1 MANSSQDRLL
11 FPLSA
16 PAGKISK
23 TILRDMF
30 GPEPVL
36 PAEELETHP
45 LGAAMA
51 HAWQFSPY
59 LKGLIRA
66 DAERVRLLL
75 TDGPEATVSAALQRV
90 AALDA
95 DALSMDDMMVALREA
110 KADVA
115 LATALADIANLWPLE
130 QVTGALANLAAVATD
145 MALRAACRE
154 VTGTSD
160 HSGFTVLALGK
171 LGSCELNYSSDIDL
185 ILLFDPTTL
194 AKGLRNEDP
203 QATAVKISQ
212 KLVSCLQTRTYH
224 GYVFRVD
231 LRLRPDP
238 DVTPLALSVLGA
250 ETYYQSAAQPW
261 ERSAFVRARPVAGDI
276 ALGETFLHDIRP
288 FIWRRSLDYTVVR
301 DIRDMSLH
309 IREHFDQTD
318 IELYGYDVKRGRGG
332 IREVEFFVQL
342 HQLIHGGRDERLR
355 LRPTL
360 EALAALVA
368 TGKVSQRE
376 AETLEAALRFQRAI
390 EHRLQMVDDDQTHSI
405 PEDEDTVRDFARFC
419 GFRGV
424 RELGAAI
431 RRHGNAVAKL
441 YDQLVEPAADQAP
454 KVPVDAQALAG
465 WLASNDLPPGEGV
478 QVIEKWRSGRYRAM
492 RSDRARSLLEETLPQ
507 IAQALARTH
516 DPRAALMHFDDFL
529 SGLPA
534 GVQIFSLFKSN
545 PRLLPLLA
553 KLMTVARPVAD
564 ALRRS
569 PELLD
574 TLLDPGAAMTLADAE
589 LLGQSLSLRLQH
601 YEDLEGKLDEAR
613 RWVAE
618 NQFLIGVGLL
628 EKILTPDQARISYSL
643 LADLAVRA
651 LTDATVDAFSR
662 RHGRVPGADLII
674 LALGRYGSSNLT
686 AGSDLD
692 IVFLYTGEHD
702 TMSDGPSPLSAAAYF
717 NRLAQRVI
725 TALSAKTAAGGLY
738 EVDTRLR
745 PSGQQGMLA
754 VTIESFLQYQQK
766 DAWTWEH
773 MALTPARVI
782 HGPEEAR
789 AALLEGIAAVLR
801 APRDPARLK
810 KDVLEMRA
818 EMDKHLPARTP
829 WDVKRRRGGL
839 VDLEFIAQY
848 LTLREAPGGAL
859 PPLGSPAAVLANLT
873 RTDLLPPETAQ
884 NLLEAYDC
892 LSTVLSV
899 LRVGFEK
906 PPETADIN
914 PSMAATLARGLGKT
928 GLRNAEAALSKACD
942 SVIAGWS
949 VVFGSPRPRQKES
962 KV

>member
-1 MANSSQDRLL
+1 MPNSSQDRLL
-11 FPLSA
+11 FPLSP

-23 TILRDMF
+23 TVLKEML
-30 GPEPVL
+30 GPEPGL
-36 PAEELETHP
+36 PPEEIETNA
-45 LGAAMA
+45 LVAAMA

-66 DAERVRLLL
+66 DSDRIRRLLS
-75 TDGPEATVSAALQRV
+75 DGPGPVVEAALARV
-90 AALDA
+90 AALDP

-160 HSGFTVLALGK
+160 HTGFTMLALGK
-171 LGSCELNYSSDIDL
+171 LGSAELNYSSDIDL
-185 ILLFDPTTL
+185 ILLFDPNTL

-238 DVTPLALSVLGA
+238 DVTPLALTVLGA
-250 ETYYQSAAQPW
+250 ENYYQSAAQPW

-318 IELYGYDVKRGRGG
+318 IDLHGYDVKRGRGG

-355 LRPTL
+355 PRATL

-368 TGKVSQRE
+368 TGKVSPKE

-390 EHRLQMVDDDQTHSI
+390 EHRLQMVEDAQTHSI
-405 PEDEDTVRDFARFC
+405 PDDEDAVKEFARFC
-419 GFRGV
+419 GYRGV
-424 RELGAAI
+424 RELSAAI

-465 WLASNDLPPGEGV
+465 WLASHDLPPGEGASL
-478 QVIEKWRSGRYRAM
+478 IEKWRSGRYRAM
-492 RSDRARSLLEETLPQ
+492 RSDRARSLLEETLPE

-534 GVQIFSLFKSN
+534 GVQIFTLFKSN

-553 KLMTVARPVAD
+553 KLLTVAPPVAD
-564 ALRRS
+564 ALRRT

-589 LLGQSLSLRLQH
+589 LLRQSLALRLNR

-628 EKILTPDQARISYSL
+628 EKILTPDQARVSYSL

-651 LTDATVDAFSR
+651 LTDATIETFSR
-662 RHGRVPGADLII
+662 RHGRVPGGELII
-674 LALGRYGSSNLT
+674 LALGRYGSANLT

-692 IVFLYTGEHD
+692 IVFLFTGEHD
-702 TMSDGPSPLSAAAYF
+702 AMSDGPSPLSAAGYF

-725 TALSAKTAAGGLY
+725 TALSAQTAAGGLY
-738 EVDTRLR
+738 KVDTRLR

-782 HGPEEAR
+782 YGPEDAR
-789 AALLEGIAAVLR
+789 STLMDGIAEVIR
-801 APRDPARLK
+801 HPRDPAKLK
-810 KDVLEMRA
+810 KDVLEMRG

-859 PPLGSPAAVLANLT
+859 PPLGSPAAILANVAK
-873 RTDLLPPETAQ
+873 TDLLPPETAQ
-884 NLLEAYDC
+884 HLVEAYDC
-892 LSTVLSV
+892 LSTVQSV

-914 PSMAATLARGLGKT
+914 PSMAATLSRGLGKT
-928 GLRNAEAALSKACD
+928 GLRNTEATLSKACD
-942 SVIAGWS
+942 SVIASWS

>member
-1 MANSSQDRLL
+1 MPNSSQDRLL
-11 FPLSA
+11 FPLCS

-23 TILRDMF
+23 TILKDML
-30 GPEPVL
+30 GPDPAL
-36 PAEELETHP
+36 PAEQIETHP
-45 LGAAMA
+45 LISAMA
-51 HAWQFSPY
+51 HAWQYSPF
-59 LKGLIRA
+59 LKGLIRDDEA
-66 DAERVRLLL
+66 RIRLLL
-75 TDGPEATVSAALQRV
+75 TQGPEAVVEQALKRV
-90 AALDA
+90 AALDP
-95 DALSMDDMMVALREA
+95 DALGMDEMMIALRQA

-130 QVTGALANLAAVATD
+130 RVTGALAELAALATD
-145 MALRAACRE
+145 MALRTACRE
-154 VTGTSD
+154 VTGASD
-160 HSGFTVLALGK
+160 HTGFTVLALGK

-185 ILLFDPTTL
+185 ILLFDPETL
-194 AKGLRNEDP
+194 ARSRRNEDA
-203 QATAVKISQ
+203 QTTAVKISQ
-212 KLVSCLQTRTYH
+212 KLVSCLSSRTYH

-309 IREHFDQTD
+309 IREHFDQTE

-360 EALAALVA
+360 EALNALVA
-368 TGKVSQRE
+368 TGKVSPRE
-376 AETLEAALRFQRAI
+376 AETLEAALRFQRAV
-390 EHRLQMVDDDQTHSI
+390 EHRLQMVDDAQTHSI
-405 PEDEDTVRDFARFC
+405 PDDEDAVKDFARFC
-419 GFRGV
+419 GYRGV
-424 RELGAAI
+424 RELAAAI

-454 KVPVDAQALAG
+454 KVPVEAQALAS
-465 WLASNDLPPGEGV
+465 WLASHDLPPGEGAP
-478 QVIEKWRSGRYRAM
+478 VIEKWRSGRYRAM

-553 KLMTVARPVAD
+553 KLLTVAPPVAD

-574 TLLDPGAAMTLADAE
+574 TLLDPGASMTLADVE
-589 LLGQSLSLRLQH
+589 LLGQSLRLRLQH

-628 EKILTPDQARISYSL
+628 ERTLSPEQARVSYSL
-643 LADLAVRA
+643 LADLAVQA
-651 LTDATVDAFSR
+651 LTDATVETFSR
-662 RHGRVPGADLII
+662 RHGRVPGGELII
-674 LALGRYGSSNLT
+674 LALGRYGSANLT

-692 IVFLYTGEHD
+692 IVFLFTGEHD
-702 TMSDGPSPLSAAAYF
+702 TPSDGSSSLSAALYF

-725 TALSAKTAAGGLY
+725 TALSAQTAAGGLY
-738 EVDTRLR
+738 KVDTRLR

-754 VTIESFLQYQQK
+754 VTVESFLQYQRK
-766 DAWTWEH
+766 EAWTWEH

-782 HGPEEAR
+782 YGPEAAR
-789 AALLEGIAAVLR
+789 SALLEGIADVIR
-801 APRDPARLK
+801 QPRDPAKLK
-810 KDVLEMRA
+810 RDVLEMRA

-839 VDLEFIAQY
+839 IDLEFIAQY
-848 LTLREAPGGAL
+848 LTLREAPGGTL
-859 PPLGSPAAVLANLT
+859 PPLGSPAAILANLA
-873 RTDLLPPETAQ
+873 RTDLLPKETAQ
-884 NLLEAYDC
+884 ALAEAYEC
-892 LSTVLSV
+892 LSTAQSV
-899 LRVGFEK
+899 MRVGFEK

-914 PSMAATLARGLGKT
+914 PSMAGTLARGLGKT
-928 GLRNAEAALSKACD
+928 GLRNTEAALSKACD
-942 SVIAGWS
+942 SVIASWS
-949 VVFGSPRPRQKES
+949 VVFGTPRPRQKG
-962 KV
+962 

>member
-11 FPLSA
+11 FPLAA
-16 PAGKISK
+16 PSGKISK
-23 TILRDMF
+23 TILKEML
-30 GPEPVL
+30 GPEPAV
-36 PAEELETHP
+36 PAEQIESHP
-45 LGAAMA
+45 LVAAMA
-51 HAWQFSPY
+51 HAWQHSPY
-59 LKGLIRA
+59 LKRLIRA
-66 DAERVRLLL
+66 DSDRVRQLL
-75 TDGPEATVSAALQRV
+75 TDGPEAVVNTALQRV
-90 AALDA
+90 QALDP
-95 DALSMDDMMVALREA
+95 DALSMDDMMIALREA

-115 LATALADIANLWPLE
+115 LATGLADIANLWPLE
-130 QVTGALANLAAVATD
+130 RVTGALAELAASATD

-154 VTGTSD
+154 VTGTTD
-160 HSGFTVLALGK
+160 HTGFTVLALGK

-185 ILLFDPTTL
+185 ILLFDPNTL
-194 AKGLRNEDP
+194 AKGRRNEDA

-212 KLVSCLQTRTYH
+212 KLVSCLSSHTYH

-250 ETYYQSAAQPW
+250 EAYYQSSAQPW

-276 ALGETFLHDIRP
+276 ALGEAFLHEIRP
-288 FIWRRSLDYTVVR
+288 FIWRRSLDYTVLR

-360 EALAALVA
+360 EALAALVD
-368 TGKVSQRE
+368 TGKVTPKE

-405 PEDEDTVRDFARFC
+405 PEDEDAVKNIARFC
-419 GFRGV
+419 GYRSV

-465 WLASNDLPPGEGV
+465 WLASHDLPPGEGV
-478 QVIEKWRSGRYRAM
+478 PVIEKWRSGRYRAM
-492 RSDRARSLLEETLPQ
+492 RSDRARSLLEETLPA
-507 IAQALARTH
+507 IAQALAQTH

-553 KLMTVARPVAD
+553 KLLTVARPVAD

-574 TLLDPGAAMTLADAE
+574 ALLDPGAAMTLADAE
-589 LLGQSLSLRLQH
+589 LLSQSLTLRLQH

-628 EKILTPDQARISYSL
+628 EKVLTPDQARVSYSL

-651 LTDATVDAFSR
+651 LTDATVEAFSG
-662 RHGRVPGADLII
+662 RHGRVPGGELII
-674 LALGRYGSSNLT
+674 LALGRYGSANLT

-692 IVFLYTGEHD
+692 IVFLFTGEHD

-745 PSGQQGMLA
+745 PSGKQGMLA
-754 VTIESFLQYQQK
+754 VTIESFLQYQRK

-789 AALLEGIAAVLR
+789 AVLLDGIAAVIR
-801 APRDPARLK
+801 APRDPAKLK
-810 KDVLEMRA
+810 KDVLEMRG

-839 VDLEFIAQY
+839 VDLEFMAQY

-859 PPLGSPAAVLANLT
+859 PPLGSPAAILANLT
-873 RTDLLPPETAQ
+873 RTDLLPSETAQ
-884 NLLEAYDC
+884 QLAEAYDC
-892 LSTVLSV
+892 LSTVQSV
-899 LRVGFEK
+899 LRVGFDK

-928 GLRNAEAALSKACD
+928 GLRNAETALSKACN
-942 SVIAGWS
+942 SVIACWS
-949 VVFGSPRPRQKES
+949 VVFGSPRPRQKEG
-962 KV
+962 KA

>member
-1 MANSSQDRLL
+1 MPNSSQDRLL
-11 FPLSA
+11 FPLCP

-23 TILRDMF
+23 AVLKDML
-30 GPEPVL
+30 GQQGVL
-36 PAEELETHP
+36 TAENSEGNP
-45 LGAAMA
+45 LLGAMA

-59 LKGLIRA
+59 LKGLIRSDEA
-66 DAERVRLLL
+66 RIRLLL
-75 TDGPEATVSAALQRV
+75 TQGPDAVVKDALRRTR
-90 AALDA
+90 ALDP
-95 DALSMDDMMVALREA
+95 DALSMDEMMIALRQA

-130 QVTGALANLAAVATD
+130 RVTGALADLAALATD

-154 VTGTSD
+154 VTGASD
-160 HSGFTVLALGK
+160 HTGFTVLALGK

-185 ILLFDPTTL
+185 ILLFDPERL
-194 AKGLRNEDP
+194 ARGRRNEDP
-203 QATAVKISQ
+203 QTTAVKISQ
-212 KLVSCLQTRTYH
+212 KLVSCLSSRTYH

-309 IREHFDQTD
+309 IREHFDQTEID
-318 IELYGYDVKRGRGG
+318 LHGYDVKRGRGG

-360 EALAALVA
+360 EALHALVE
-368 TGKVSQRE
+368 TGKVNQRE

-390 EHRLQMVDDDQTHSI
+390 EHRLQMVEDAQTHSI
-405 PEDEDTVRDFARFC
+405 PEDDDAVKSFARFC

-424 RELGAAI
+424 RELAAAI

-441 YDQLVEPAADQAP
+441 YDQLVEPAADQKP
-454 KVPVDAQALAG
+454 KVPVEAQALAA
-465 WLASNDLPPGEGV
+465 WLASHDLPPGEGAG
-478 QVIEKWRSGRYRAM
+478 VIEKWRSGRYRAM
-492 RSDRARSLLEETLPQ
+492 RSDRARSLLEETLPA
-507 IAQALARTH
+507 IAQALAQTH

-553 KLMTVARPVAD
+553 KLMTVAPPVAD
-564 ALRRS
+564 ALRRT

-574 TLLDPGAAMTLADAE
+574 TLLDPGAAMTLADEA
-589 LLGQSLSLRLQH
+589 LLSQSLTLRLQH

-628 EKILTPDQARISYSL
+628 ERTISPDQARLSYSR
-643 LADLAVRA
+643 LADLAVPA
-651 LTDATVDAFSR
+651 LTDATIDAFSR
-662 RHGRVPGADLII
+662 RHGRVPGGDLII
-674 LALGRYGSSNLT
+674 LALGRFGSANLT

-692 IVFLYTGEHD
+692 IVFLFTGEHD
-702 TMSDGPSPLSAAAYF
+702 AVSDGPSPLSATTYF

-725 TALSAKTAAGGLY
+725 TALSAQTAAGGLY
-738 EVDTRLR
+738 KVDTRLR

-754 VTIESFLQYQQK
+754 VTVESFLQYQHK
-766 DAWTWEH
+766 EAWTWEH

-782 HGPEEAR
+782 YGPDAAR
-789 AALLEGIAAVLR
+789 VNLLERIAEVVR
-801 APRDPARLK
+801 QPRDAARLK
-810 KDVLEMRA
+810 KDVLEMRS
-818 EMDKHLPARTP
+818 EMDKHLPASSP

-839 VDLEFIAQY
+839 IDLEFIAQY
-848 LTLREAPGGAL
+848 LTLREAPMGKL

-873 RTDLLPPETAQ
+873 RADLLPRETTQA
-884 NLLEAYDC
+884 LAEAYDC
-892 LSTVLSV
+892 LSAVQTM

-914 PSMAATLARGLGKT
+914 PSMAATLSRSLGRT
-928 GLRNAEAALSKACD
+928 SLRNAEATLSKACD
-942 SVIAGWS
+942 SVIASWS
-949 VVFGSPRPRQKES
+949 VVFDSPRPRQS
-962 KV
+962 K